1 MKRSFFFVFL
11 QVFVYICLIS
21 QPAFIIDISSEHNDY
36 TGDLVEDS
44 PGQYLIVGFS
54 GNYWQPETYR
64 SFIYRIN
71 SIGDT
76 IGKHFYLPDT
86 IFLFDKI
93 SKFQDDHYIVFGSC
107 ANAPEYNEDF
117 MVMILDENLETI
129 SYKRYHF
136 AGYNDYPGV
145 NILNSN
151 NNYYV
156 CASIRN
162 KQTNIYHSLLLKIN
176 DQGDTINSRIIND
189 LGDAQHVGD
198 IELSSDRKLWIFGDG
213 FNNSS
218 GGSRIIYD
226 TLFNYIRSHFFP
238 EFEGMNMNA
247 KWITDSTLL
256 FGAKYLHLGSYPQ
269 DDDIGI
275 SETDTSFLNLDIHYF
290 GSIDTIDYPAWGKI
304 IGFQNEDSIYYAGTH
319 NLIFDFWPE
328 WPSWILFGQLDRELD
343 KRFEYYYGGD
353 AYYQA
358 LDIIATSDGGCLISA
373 LKYDYTTQYQEN
385 DIIVLKYNI
394 ENLITD
400 VPEHKIKNESNILVY
415 PNPGINQI
423 NIYSD
428 ISESQVLI
436 YSIDGQLVFQNGLK
450 SGLNSISLLNFKPGM
465 YIYRIV
471 LNNEIIKQDKWIK
484 LH

>member
-1 MKRSFFFVFL
+1 MKRIFL
-11 QVFVYICLIS
+11 SIIWQLLICLVIIS
-21 QPAFIIDISSEHNDY
+21 QPSFNIEISSEFNDRSQ
-36 TGDLVEDS
+36 DLIEVSD
-44 PGQYLIVGFS
+44 GQYLIVGYS
-54 GNYWQPETYR
+54 GDYWQPETYK
-64 SFIYRIN
+64 SFIYQIN
-71 SIGDT
+71 DNGDT
-76 IGKHFYLPDT
+76 VGKWYSLPDT
-86 IFLFDKI
+86 VFRFQKLSKI
-93 SKFQDDHYIVFGSC
+93 NDDLYLVFGSC

-117 MVMILDENLETI
+117 MIMILDENLETI

-151 NNYYV
+151 TNYYI

-198 IELSSDRKLWIFGDG
+198 IELSGDGKLWIFGDG

-226 TLFNYIRSHFFP
+226 TSFNYIRSHFFP

-256 FGAKYLHLGSYPQ
+256 FGAKYLHLGSSPQ

-290 GSIDTIDYPAWGKI
+290 GSIDTIDYPAWGNI
-304 IGFQNEDSIYYAGTH
+304 IDFQNSDSIFYAGTH

-328 WPSWILFGQLDRELD
+328 WPSWIMFGQLDQDLNQ
-343 KRFEYYYGGD
+343 RFEYFYGGD

-358 LDIIATSDGGCLISA
+358 WDIIATSDGGCLISA
-373 LKYDYTTQYQEN
+373 LKYDYTIQNQEN

-400 VPEHKIKNESNILVY
+400 VPEHIIKNESNILVY
-415 PNPGINQI
+415 PNPGNNQI

-436 YSIDGQLVFQNGLK
+436 YRNDGRLVFQKGLK
-450 SGLNSISLLNFKPGM
+450 SGLNIISLRDIPSGM
-465 YIYRIV
+465 YIYRIIS
-471 LNNEIIKQDKWIK
+471 NNEIIKQDKWIK